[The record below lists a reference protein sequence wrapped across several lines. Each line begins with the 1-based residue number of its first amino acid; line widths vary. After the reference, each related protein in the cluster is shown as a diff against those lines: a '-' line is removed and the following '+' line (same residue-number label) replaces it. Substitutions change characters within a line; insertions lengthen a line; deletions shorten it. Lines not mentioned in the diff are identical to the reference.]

1 VFFVEWIM
9 HRNLTNDEIIS
20 NLQNDPLFKNAEK
33 YKILLQ
39 YLYKCYQSDKIPTE
53 FDIAADVFYKD
64 KDFNPAEDTT
74 VRVYIYR
81 LRKKLDEYYEGPGKH
96 DPIVIQIQKGTYHIE
111 FLKHSELNK
120 RKVLKFKQYLY
131 PAIVFILLVLIAFL
145 SIKYISVRNQLY
157 KNDDIRGDK
166 LVWSD
171 FTSNGLPTIYAI
183 GSLYAYYY
191 YLEQFDR
198 SWLVRDDAIN
208 NELELNDFE
217 EKYHLDKNNISI
229 PDWKIIP
236 KSAALHYGKLLPI
249 FQLKTSNLEL
259 KPTDELKWNDI
270 ENNNIIYVGHFHNL
284 NILNSIFP
292 RNRLISQVK
301 SAEHGVKKYFI
312 EVKTS
317 EIDTLYPIILSEN
330 KSRHLETDYVVV
342 SKIPGPRNNVILFI
356 CSFSSMGRL
365 KLIETLTSAKMLSE
379 LEQNILKT
387 NNRTPKYF
395 EMLVKVSG
403 FLDRGLETTIM
414 HFFELPSD
422 FVLMKEQSPF

>member
-1 VFFVEWIM
+1 M
-9 HRNLTNDEIIS
+9 HQNLTKDEIIS
-20 NLQNDPLFKNAEK
+20 KLLKDPLFKNAEK
-33 YKILLQ
+33 YKVLLQ
-39 YLYKCYQSDKIPTE
+39 YLFKFYKNDKIPSE

-64 KDFNPAEDTT
+64 KDFNPADDTT

-96 DPIVIQIQKGTYHIE
+96 DSVVIQIQKGTYRIE

-120 RKVLKFKQYLY
+120 RKILKFKHYIY
-131 PAIVFILLVLIAFL
+131 PAIIFFLLILITFF
-145 SIKYISVRNQLY
+145 SIEYISIRNQLH
-157 KNDDIRGDK
+157 KNDNIRENK

-171 FTSNGLPTIYAI
+171 FTNSGLPTLYAI

-208 NELELNDFE
+208 NELELNAFE
-217 EKYHLDKNNISI
+217 EKYHLDKSNISI

-249 FQLKTSNLEL
+249 FHLNTNNLDLKL
-259 KPTDELKWNDI
+259 TDELKWNEI
-270 ENNNIIYVGHFHNL
+270 ENNNIVYVGHFHNL
-284 NILNSIFP
+284 DIFNSIFP
-292 RNRLISQVK
+292 RNRLIPQIK
-301 SAEHGVKKYFI
+301 SIDHGVKEYYIK
-312 EVKTS
+312 VQTS
-317 EIDTLYPIILSEN
+317 EIDTLYPIILSVD
-330 KSRHLETDYVVV
+330 KSRKLEIDYVVV

-365 KLIETLTSAKMLSE
+365 KLVETLTSAKMLSE
-379 LEQNILKT
+379 LEQNILK
-387 NNRTPKYF
+387 NNNKIPKYY